1 MVLSST
7 DERVILQ
14 GIQNGDHQ
22 SKEALLT
29 NNLGLLYKYTRKY
42 NHKYSQDIFQ
52 EAAIAF
58 LHAAKRYEFD
68 RGTKF
73 STYATFW
80 IMQAANRGYQKLV
93 RDVRL
98 PSNILENVQKI
109 KKAITYYMTVNHCEP
124 NTEELAK
131 ITGINQSKI
140 EYYKM
145 FAANSSSLDVVIDDN
160 ENTLGSYIEDS
171 SVQKFEEKL
180 DEEELDNTLYDALDT
195 LSSRE
200 KFIIERHFGL
210 KDLEPMS
217 LSEIARLLQVS
228 RERIRQIKERALKKI
243 KEQYK
248 DILKD
253 YL

>member
-1 MVLSST
+1 MLNAT
-7 DERVILQ
+7 EEKVILQ
-14 GIQNGDHQ
+14 GIQNGDRD
-22 SKEALLT
+22 SKEAILQ
-29 NNLGLLYKYTRKY
+29 NNLGLLYKYTRRY
-42 NHKYSQDIFQ
+42 SPQYSQDIFQ

-58 LHAAKRYEFD
+58 LHAATRYEFD

-109 KKAITYYMTVNHCEP
+109 KRAITFHMTEFHCEP
-124 NTEELAK
+124 DLEELSR
-131 ITGINQSKI
+131 ITGIPAAKI

-145 FAANSSSLDVVIDDN
+145 FATNSSSLDMIVDDN
-160 ENTLGSYIEDS
+160 NSTLGSYIED
-171 SVQKFEEKL
+171 KNNPRFEDKL
-180 DEEELDNTLYDALDT
+180 DEQEMDNCLYDALDE

-210 KDLEPMS
+210 KELEPMS
-217 LSEIARLLQVS
+217 LTEIARLLQVS
-228 RERIRQIKERALKKI
+228 RERIRQIKERSIKKI
-243 KEQYK
+243 KEKYG
-248 DILKD
+248 DTLTV